1 MDIIAF
7 YRKDGTT
14 YRVVDMVD
22 DFKVETIE
30 GKDYRWFSTHSGLTL
45 AADVQMALSGYFGE
59 KILQRDIDFII

>member
-1 MDIIAF
+1 
-7 YRKDGTT
+7 
-14 YRVVDMVD
+14 MVD
-22 DFKVETIE
+22 DFKIETIE